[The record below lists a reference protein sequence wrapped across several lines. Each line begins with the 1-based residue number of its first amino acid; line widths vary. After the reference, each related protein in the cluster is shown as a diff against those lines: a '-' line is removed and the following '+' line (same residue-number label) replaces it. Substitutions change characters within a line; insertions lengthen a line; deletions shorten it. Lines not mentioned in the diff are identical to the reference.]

1 MGDPDR
7 GFARHGRALTVLALH
22 LLLAFGMAAFAGSF
36 SPMGVLFAFFL
47 VYLVFKVGGR
57 MARTGAHARRVER
70 GTVFVF
76 WFVLEVFKASFD
88 VARLVTAW
96 RVDATPGIV
105 PVRLAV
111 QKDWVAT
118 LVGMLLTLTPGTMA
132 MEYDS
137 RAGLLYIHVLDAESA
152 DTVDAA
158 VRRIE
163 TRLLAWLD
171 PAAGAAGEETP

>member
-1 MGDPDR
+1 M
-7 GFARHGRALTVLALH
+7 LALH
-22 LLLAFGMAAFAGSF
+22 IVLSFGVAAFADSL

-57 MARTGAHARRVER
+57 LARTGAYARRVEL

-76 WFVLEVFKASFD
+76 WFALEVFRASFD

-96 RVDATPGIV
+96 KVDATPAIV

-137 RAGLLYIHVLDAESA
+137 RAGLLYIHVLDTESV

-163 TRLLAWLD
+163 TRLLAWLS
-171 PAAGAAGEETP
+171 PASGVTGEKMP

>member
-1 MGDPDR
+1 M
-7 GFARHGRALTVLALH
+7 LALH
-22 LLLAFGMAAFAGSF
+22 LLLAFGLAAFAGSL
-36 SPMGVLFAFFL
+36 SPMGVLFALFL

-57 MARTGAHARRVER
+57 LARTGTYARRVEL

-76 WFVLEVFKASFD
+76 WFALEVFKASFD
-88 VARLVTAW
+88 VARLVTAR
-96 RVDATPGIV
+96 RVDATPTIL

-137 RAGLLYIHVLDAESA
+137 RAGLLYIHVLDTESVES
-152 DTVDAA
+152 VDAA
-158 VRRIE
+158 VRRLE

-171 PAAGAAGEETP
+171 PASGVTMEKMP